1 MLMSLLRTATIAAL
15 ALTALPAT
23 AHATETVTLEVNSGP
38 LATRAITVSFFDPIG
53 QSFTA
58 FSETITS
65 IGFEFTT
72 LNATAPN
79 SPLTFQ
85 LFQGETLTG
94 SALFAQTF
102 DLPPSIAARGDRAFV
117 DIALPNVEV
126 INGAFYTA
134 VLTATSNRA
143 ALIVGPD
150 FVPQT
155 GQFLGGD
162 AYAGGRL
169 LATGNIFAN
178 CQGASNNCDA
188 NFRVTGVVPE
198 PSTWA
203 MLLAG
208 FGAIGMVLRRRRSA
222 APAFA

>member
-1 MLMSLLRTATIAAL
+1 MNLFRTATFAAL
-15 ALTALPAT
+15 SLAALPAT
-23 AHATETVTLEVNSGP
+23 AHAAETVTLEVTSGP
-38 LATRAITVSFFDPIG
+38 LATRSITASFFDPIG

-58 FSETITS
+58 FSQTITS

-79 SPLTFQ
+79 SPLTLQ
-85 LFQGETLTG
+85 LFEGESLTG
-94 SALFAQTF
+94 TSLFTQSFT
-102 DLPPSIAARGDRAFV
+102 LPGSIAARGDRAFV
-117 DIALPNVEV
+117 DVALPNVPV
-126 INGAFYTA
+126 MSGAFYTA

-178 CQGASNNCDA
+178 CQGAGNNCDA
-188 NFRVTGVVPE
+188 NFRVTGVIPE

-203 MLLAG
+203 MMLVG
-208 FGAIGMVLRRRRSA
+208 FGALGTLLRRRRRLSG
-222 APAFA
+222 PAIA